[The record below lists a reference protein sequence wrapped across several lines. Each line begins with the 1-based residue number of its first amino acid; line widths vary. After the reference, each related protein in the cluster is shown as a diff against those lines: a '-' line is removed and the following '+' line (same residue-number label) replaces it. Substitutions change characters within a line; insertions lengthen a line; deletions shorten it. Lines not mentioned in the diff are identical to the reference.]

1 MDDKWMQFND
11 YIALVGKICAMPS
24 QCSSDYMD
32 LFYMISHPFMS
43 LAQREDPP
51 RVSSVQQYDT
61 FQPVAATAPDEANVD
76 VHHLR
81 HAVDGFVTIANKLER
96 LLNLRILTKGTE
108 AYTVAEECLGIT
120 RSYIRQPTI
129 GHRSRHRQ
137 CADGH

>member
-1 MDDKWMQFND
+1 VFVVSVEEMDDKWMQFND

-61 FQPVAATAPDEANVD
+61 FVE
-76 VHHLR
+76 
-81 HAVDGFVTIANKLER
+81 
-96 LLNLRILTKGTE
+96 
-108 AYTVAEECLGIT
+108 
-120 RSYIRQPTI
+120 
-129 GHRSRHRQ
+129 
-137 CADGH
+137 